1 MPPAQAPCEAG
12 SGKRGRPEEG
22 NVASRS
28 MTKGAKSRERILE
41 AVIEAVA
48 ARGLAD
54 LSVADI
60 GAAAGMSA
68 GHVMYYF
75 NTKDTLFVEAL
86 QYSEG
91 LLDNDR
97 ARLLNRTDTPAKLL
111 HDYIALYLPASTR
124 DARWSLWLEVW
135 NRSLTHPE
143 LNSIQ
148 LELDARWQH
157 DLESIVRN
165 GLARSSFAVTDVGAT
180 IETITSLLDGF
191 ATRMLT
197 GTPGLDR
204 HHAIRLATSASQTLL
219 GYAEDPDHATSSR

>member
-1 MPPAQAPCEAG
+1 M
-12 SGKRGRPEEG
+12 
-22 NVASRS
+22 ASRS

-54 LSVADI
+54 LSVAEI

-75 NTKDTLFVEAL
+75 ATKDTLFVEAL

-97 ARLLNRTDTPAKLL
+97 TRLLSRTDAPAKLL
-111 HDYIALYLPASTR
+111 HDYISLYLPASAR

-143 LNSIQ
+143 LGSIQ

-157 DLESIVRN
+157 DLDSIVRN
-165 GLARSSFAVTDVGAT
+165 GIACSTFVVTDVRAT
-180 IETITSLLDGF
+180 VETISSLLDGF
-191 ATRMLT
+191 AVRMLT
-197 GTPGLDR
+197 GTPGLGR
-204 HHAIRLATSASQTLL
+204 RHAIRLATSASLTLL
-219 GYAEDPDHATSSR
+219 GCAENSDCATSSR

>member
-1 MPPAQAPCEAG
+1 M
-12 SGKRGRPEEG
+12 
-22 NVASRS
+22 ASRS
-28 MTKGAKSRERILE
+28 LTKGAKSRERILE

-86 QYSEG
+86 QHSEG

-97 ARLLNRTDTPAKLL
+97 ARLLSRTDTPAKLL
-111 HDYIALYLPASTR
+111 HDYIALYLPTSTR

-143 LNSIQ
+143 LSSIQ

-165 GLARSSFAVTDVGAT
+165 GLASSSFAVTDVGAAV
-180 IETITSLLDGF
+180 ETITSLLDGF

-219 GYAEDPDHATSSR
+219 GYAENPDHATSPR